1 MKRSW
6 TLFALLSIASSTTF
20 AQEKPNDAIFR
31 LALPV
36 SRGQLSWRADGYTIV
51 ESSAKANGREVGLRG
66 KDQSGQLT
74 FLGFLFR
81 VDEPA
86 PISSATCRDH
96 VLALEKKSNPTLKI
110 ASTSESGKTNGP
122 PVTVVNYMSNDR
134 SGKTWYVVRGFV
146 ASGDVC
152 GDLEFY
158 GNTLISADDP
168 ALKQIF
174 ETYQLDT
181 EYVPQFK
188 DVFMYGEILY
198 KHEMYKAAAPIF
210 EQALTMLPD
219 DNSQE
224 TMRRVTIDQAGMAY
238 GISGDFAKARAIFNA
253 AIAKDPGYPMYY
265 YNLACADAEQNN
277 LAQARVHLQQAFD
290 RKQNVLPGEALPD
303 PAKDNSFLPHRK
315 NKEFWG
321 FVEGLH

>member
-1 MKRSW
+1 MKQPW
-6 TLFALLSIASSTTF
+6 VLFTLLSIAWPSAF
-20 AQEKPNDAIFR
+20 AQETTNEAIFR
-31 LALPV
+31 LALPA

-66 KDQSGQLT
+66 KDQSGRLT

-86 PISSATCRDH
+86 PISSANCRDD

-110 ASTSESGKTNGP
+110 ASTSEIDSKNRP
-122 PVTVVNYMSNDR
+122 LVTVVSYMSNDR
-134 SGKTWYVVRGFV
+134 SGKTWYVARGFV
-146 ASGDVC
+146 ASGDIC

-158 GNTLISADDP
+158 SNTLVNADDP
-168 ALKQIF
+168 TLKQIF
-174 ETYQLDT
+174 ETYQLDS

-188 DVFMYGEILY
+188 DVFLYGEILY

-210 EQALTMLPD
+210 EQALSMLPD

-253 AIAKDPGYPMYY
+253 AIAKDPEYPMYY
-265 YNLACADAEQNN
+265 YNLACADAEQND
-277 LAQARVHLQQAFD
+277 LVQARVHLQQAFD
-290 RKQNVLPGEALPD
+290 RKQNVLLGEALPN
-303 PAKDNSFLPHRK
+303 PAKDDSFLPHRT
-315 NKEFWG
+315 NKEFWR
-321 FVEGLH
+321 FVESLH

>member
-1 MKRSW
+1 MKQPW
-6 TLFALLSIASSTTF
+6 VLFTLLSIAWPSAF
-20 AQEKPNDAIFR
+20 AQETTNEAIFR
-31 LALPV
+31 LALPA

-66 KDQSGQLT
+66 KDQSGRLT

-86 PISSATCRDH
+86 PISSANCRDD

-110 ASTSESGKTNGP
+110 ASTSEIDSKNRP
-122 PVTVVNYMSNDR
+122 LVTVVSYMSNDR
-134 SGKTWYVVRGFV
+134 SGKTWYVARGFV
-146 ASGDVC
+146 ASGDIC
-152 GDLEFY
+152 GDMEFY
-158 GNTLISADDP
+158 SNTLVNADDP
-168 ALKQIF
+168 TLKQIF
-174 ETYQLDT
+174 ETYQLDS

-188 DVFMYGEILY
+188 DVFLYGEILY

-210 EQALTMLPD
+210 EQALSMLPD

-253 AIAKDPGYPMYY
+253 AIAKDPEYPMYY
-265 YNLACADAEQNN
+265 YNLACADAEQND
-277 LAQARVHLQQAFD
+277 LVQARVHLQQAFD
-290 RKQNVLPGEALPD
+290 RKQNVLLGEALPN
-303 PAKDNSFLPHRK
+303 PAKDDSFLPHRT
-315 NKEFWG
+315 NKEFWR
-321 FVEGLH
+321 FVESLH